1 MSMSMFADSAYSKS
15 VSFRLRK
22 QDELTATKTDARP
35 VVAPRLAAKFKPMY
49 DRRFQLLTGLAVFDH
64 RPSSR

>member
-1 MSMSMFADSAYSKS
+1 MSMFADSAYSKS

-22 QDELTATKTDARP
+22 QDELTVTKTDARP
-35 VVAPRLAAKFKPMY
+35 VAPRLAAKFKPMY